1 MSTLSLS
8 TRLFREKG
16 FIRKKCKKCGSY
28 FWTLDPDRVLC
39 GDQPCVDYTFLGNP
53 PTPKKHLSLS
63 QVREM
68 FLSFMERHGHTRIK
82 RYPIVARWRDDVFLV
97 GASIY
102 DFQPWVTEGI
112 IPPPANPL
120 TISQPCIRLTDVD
133 NVGRSGRHLTEFEM
147 MAHHAFNYPDISI
160 YWIDKTVEL
169 AYRFFTEELKVDP
182 ELITFKE
189 DWWSGGGNA
198 GEDFEVLIEGLE
210 VATLVFMHYKVI
222 DERLYEMKN
231 KIVDTGYGLER
242 ITWLTSGTPT
252 VYDAI
257 FPDFIRRIA
266 REVGLGNIDE
276 KILVNVARIAG
287 KFDVKRI
294 GIHKF
299 REEVA
304 RKVGL
309 SLSELVEML
318 LPLENIYV
326 LADHSRALAF
336 MLNDGV
342 VPSNVGAGYLARLLI
357 RRCLRSLINLELTIP
372 LSEVI
377 SFQISLLSRD
387 FPEIKENEE
396 VILDMIDEEEYRFK
410 KTLKKGRE
418 LIKRRASRLKSKGLK
433 ELPTEEL
440 IELYDSHGL
449 DPILVKEECDKLGIN
464 VKIPEDFYTLLAERH
479 QKAMPKVKRAKLVI
493 PLEEIEGLPET
504 IPLYYKNP
512 YDREFQAKVLRVIKD
527 KYIILD
533 KTLFYPEGGGQPS
546 DNGYLLSPNGEKVKI
561 VDVQKIGKVIVHI
574 AENTSN
580 IKSGDLVRG
589 LIDFKRRHALMRSH
603 TATHILLGAARR
615 VLGPHVWQA
624 GASKGIERSHLD
636 ITHYKPVTIDELRKI
651 ELLANSV
658 VLENRPV
665 STYIMKR
672 NEAEAKYGFILYQ
685 GGVVPGREIRVVEI
699 KNWDVEACGGT
710 HCSST
715 GEVGLIKIIRAERIQ
730 DGVVRLEFSV
740 GEYAL
745 KHIHKEED
753 ILRNVSH
760 SLGAPIDKLPD
771 AVNKLKYRVKSLR
784 KELELLRSKYLS
796 ALSLE
801 IERRAETLP
810 EGLILIA
817 ETFEGSREEAIK
829 VAEAICNRNPNS
841 IVIFAGSEGDSSA
854 YLISK
859 IGEKAREKG
868 ISALEIVSASSR
880 LLKGGGGGTPIFA
893 QGGGS
898 AIERIEDA
906 IKYARE
912 MVIKKL
918 STLKK

>member
-1 MSTLSLS
+1 
-8 TRLFREKG
+8 
-16 FIRKKCKKCGSY
+16 
-28 FWTLDPDRVLC
+28 
-39 GDQPCVDYTFLGNP
+39 
-53 PTPKKHLSLS
+53 
-63 QVREM
+63 
-68 FLSFMERHGHTRIK
+68 
-82 RYPIVARWRDDVFLV
+82 
-97 GASIY
+97 
-102 DFQPWVTEGI
+102 
-112 IPPPANPL
+112 
-120 TISQPCIRLTDVD
+120 
-133 NVGRSGRHLTEFEM
+133 
-147 MAHHAFNYPDISI
+147 
-160 YWIDKTVEL
+160 
-169 AYRFFTEELKVDP
+169 
-182 ELITFKE
+182 
-189 DWWSGGGNA
+189 
-198 GEDFEVLIEGLE
+198 
-210 VATLVFMHYKVI
+210 
-222 DERLYEMKN
+222 
-231 KIVDTGYGLER
+231 
-242 ITWLTSGTPT
+242 
-252 VYDAI
+252 
-257 FPDFIRRIA
+257 
-266 REVGLGNIDE
+266 
-276 KILVNVARIAG
+276 
-287 KFDVKRI
+287 
-294 GIHKF
+294 
-299 REEVA
+299 
-304 RKVGL
+304 
-309 SLSELVEML
+309 
-318 LPLENIYV
+318 
-326 LADHSRALAF
+326 
-336 MLNDGV
+336 
-342 VPSNVGAGYLARLLI
+342 
-357 RRCLRSLINLELTIP
+357 
-372 LSEVI
+372 
-377 SFQISLLSRD
+377 
-387 FPEIKENEE
+387 
-396 VILDMIDEEEYRFK
+396 
-410 KTLKKGRE
+410 
-418 LIKRRASRLKSKGLK
+418 
-433 ELPTEEL
+433 
-440 IELYDSHGL
+440 
-449 DPILVKEECDKLGIN
+449 
-464 VKIPEDFYTLLAERH
+464 
-479 QKAMPKVKRAKLVI
+479 
-493 PLEEIEGLPET
+493 
-504 IPLYYKNP
+504 
-512 YDREFQAKVLRVIKD
+512 
-527 KYIILD
+527 
-533 KTLFYPEGGGQPS
+533 
-546 DNGYLLSPNGEKVKI
+546 
-561 VDVQKIGKVIVHI
+561 
-574 AENTSN
+574 
-580 IKSGDLVRG
+580 
-589 LIDFKRRHALMRSH
+589 MRSH

-745 KHIHKEED
+745 KHVHKEED
-753 ILRNVSH
+753 ILRNISH